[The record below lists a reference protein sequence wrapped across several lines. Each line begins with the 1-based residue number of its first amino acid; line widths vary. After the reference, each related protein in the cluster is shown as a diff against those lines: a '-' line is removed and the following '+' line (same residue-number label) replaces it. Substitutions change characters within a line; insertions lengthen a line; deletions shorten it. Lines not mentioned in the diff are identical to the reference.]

1 MLRTMPH
8 IAIPLSLALA
18 APAFGVGCACHN
30 ATVQSSSAE
39 PQSRAPVASTAHGA
53 VKLVGE
59 ALSDVPL
66 TVGQRAHIDQLAT
79 DADARHADA
88 RTARRGLLLA
98 LADQVQ
104 AGKLDRAALGPKIDV
119 LVGALQKAQPA
130 DRAAFEQLHA
140 LLNADQRVAF
150 VDALLAHE
158 HEHFG
163 AMRGGPPL
171 RRWAEDLKLTADQ
184 KSRLMAAFKAHGREG
199 AREGKG
205 DHHEGGEGRQ
215 AKILT
220 AFKADHFVIDE
231 VAPPADI
238 GKRVTRTSE
247 RLFSMVETALSVLT
261 PEQRALAA
269 QKLRERADGME
280 DIGPSGPPL

>member
-1 MLRTMPH
+1 
-8 IAIPLSLALA
+8 
-18 APAFGVGCACHN
+18 
-30 ATVQSSSAE
+30 
-39 PQSRAPVASTAHGA
+39 
-53 VKLVGE
+53 
-59 ALSDVPL
+59 
-66 TVGQRAHIDQLAT
+66 
-79 DADARHADA
+79 
-88 RTARRGLLLA
+88 
-98 LADQVQ
+98 
-104 AGKLDRAALGPKIDV
+104 
-119 LVGALQKAQPA
+119 
-130 DRAAFEQLHA
+130 
-140 LLNADQRVAF
+140 
-150 VDALLAHE
+150 
-158 HEHFG
+158 
-163 AMRGGPPL
+163 
-171 RRWAEDLKLTADQ
+171 
-184 KSRLMAAFKAHGREG
+184 MAAFKAHGREG